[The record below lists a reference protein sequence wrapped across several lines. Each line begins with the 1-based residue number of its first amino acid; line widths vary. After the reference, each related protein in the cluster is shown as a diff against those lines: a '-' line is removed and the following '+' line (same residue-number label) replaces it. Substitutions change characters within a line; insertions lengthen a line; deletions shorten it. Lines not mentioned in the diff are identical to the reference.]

1 MERGGSMAETMLAVT
16 GLKVSYGPV
25 EAVKGIELE
34 IHNGEIVTLIGAN
47 GAGKTSTLQAIV
59 GLERA
64 QAGKIEFMGEN
75 VIHEPAHK
83 LVARGIA
90 LVPEGRHV
98 FPKLSVDENLNLGA
112 YSRNLKKSQLNSE
125 KEKAFTL
132 FPRLLERRRQAAGT
146 LSGGE
151 QQMLA
156 IARAMMLAPKVL
168 LLDEPSMGL
177 APLVVQSIFETLREI
192 NRTEK
197 LTILLVEQN
206 AQMAFGLAQRGYVME
221 TGKIVLSGS
230 TGELAEN
237 PGVKKAYLGI

>member
-1 MERGGSMAETMLAVT
+1 MAERMLEVQ
-16 GLKVSYGPV
+16 GLEVAYGPV
-25 EAVKGIELE
+25 EAVRGIDLELN
-34 IHNGEIVTLIGAN
+34 NGEIVTLIGAN
-47 GAGKTSTLQAIV
+47 GAGKTSTLQAMV

-64 QAGKIEFMGEN
+64 RAGRIVFLGQE
-75 VIHEPAHK
+75 VTREPAHK
-83 LVARGIA
+83 LTSRGIA

-98 FPKLSVDENLNLGA
+98 FPRLNVEDNLNLGA
-112 YSRNLKKSQLNSE
+112 YTRKLNKAELTKE

-132 FPRLLERRRQAAGT
+132 FPRLQERRRQLAGT

-177 APLVVQSIFETLREI
+177 APIVVQSIFETLREI
-192 NRTEK
+192 NALEK

-206 AQMAFGLAQRGYVME
+206 AQMAFSLAQRGYVME
-221 TGKIVLSGS
+221 AGKIVLSGL
-230 TGELAEN
+230 TAELAEN

>member
-1 MERGGSMAETMLAVT
+1 MERGGNMAETMLRVS

-25 EAVKGIELE
+25 EAVKGIDLV

-59 GLERA
+59 GLERVHS
-64 QAGKIEFMGEN
+64 GKIEFMGRG
-75 VIHEPAHK
+75 VTHEPAHK
-83 LVARGIA
+83 LAARGIA

-98 FPKLSVDENLNLGA
+98 FPKLSVDDNLNLGA
-112 YSRNLKKSQLNSE
+112 YTRKLKKSELNAQ

-177 APLVVQSIFETLREI
+177 APIVVQSIFETLQEI
-192 NRTEK
+192 NRAEK

-206 AQMAFGLAQRGYVME
+206 AKMAFSLAQRGYVME
-221 TGKIVLSGS
+221 AGKIVLSGP
-230 TGELAEN
+230 TGELTEN

>member
-1 MERGGSMAETMLAVT
+1 MAERMLEVQ
-16 GLKVSYGPV
+16 GLEVAYGPV
-25 EAVKGIELE
+25 EAVRGIDLELN
-34 IHNGEIVTLIGAN
+34 NGEIVTLIGAN
-47 GAGKTSTLQAIV
+47 GAGKTSTLQAMV

-64 QAGKIEFMGEN
+64 RAGRIVFLGQE
-75 VIHEPAHK
+75 VTREPAHK
-83 LVARGIA
+83 LTARGIA

-98 FPKLSVDENLNLGA
+98 FPRLNVEDNLNLGA
-112 YSRNLKKSQLNSE
+112 YTRKLNKAELTKE

-132 FPRLLERRRQAAGT
+132 FPRLQERRRQLAGT

-177 APLVVQSIFETLREI
+177 APIVVQSIFETLREI
-192 NRTEK
+192 NALEK

-206 AQMAFGLAQRGYVME
+206 AQMAFSLAQRGYVME
-221 TGKIVLSGS
+221 AGKIVLSGL
-230 TGELAEN
+230 TAELAEN

>member
-1 MERGGSMAETMLAVT
+1 MTEKMLVVH
-16 GLKVSYGPV
+16 GLQVSYGPV
-25 EAVKGIELE
+25 EAVKGIDLE
-34 IHNGEIVTLIGAN
+34 IRNGEIVTLIGAN

-59 GLERA
+59 GLERIK
-64 QAGKIEFMGEN
+64 AGKIEFLGQE
-75 VIHEPAHK
+75 VTHQPAHR
-83 LVARGIA
+83 LAAQGIA

-98 FPKLSVDENLNLGA
+98 FPRLSVDDNLNLGA
-112 YSRNLKKSQLNSE
+112 YTRKLKKAELNAQ

-132 FPRLLERRRQAAGT
+132 FPRLQERRRQLAGT

-156 IARAMMLAPKVL
+156 VARALMLAPKVL

-177 APLVVQSIFETLREI
+177 APIVVQSIFETLREI
-192 NRTEK
+192 NAQEN
-197 LTILLVEQN
+197 LTLLLVEQN
-206 AQMAFGLAQRGYVME
+206 AQMAFSLAQRGYVME
-221 TGKIVLSGS
+221 AGKIVLSGS